1 MFCVCF
7 LSSSC
12 VFSCIVLFVSISQ
25 VIGCEDHLQNHL
37 HCVMRDVELQWHN
50 EQLLCMASGQLSH
63 CVIIT
68 IVYLFSLQKFIREG
82 CLQKLSHKG
91 FQQRMFF
98 LVRTFLFT
106 RTNINVNYVNLRVCC
121 DVDFHCLWLSS
132 FSADATVCCEA

>member
-1 MFCVCF
+1 
-7 LSSSC
+7 
-12 VFSCIVLFVSISQ
+12 VFSCTVLFVSISQ

-63 CVIIT
+63 SVIIT
-68 IVYLFSLQKFIREG
+68 IAYLFSLQKFIREG

-98 LVRTFLFT
+98 LVNTVLFT
-106 RTNINVNYVNLRVCC
+106 RTSISVNYVDLRVCR